1 MKSSPINL
9 FTMSFLVLVLVGI
22 TLIVLSFLSSFRSYD
37 NGRIVRA
44 GGFALLFFGIGEYLN
59 HQPLIEH
66 SPEPQ
71 DKNKTARPAG
81 RWRRTP
87 CGLGN
92 LFDVLAI
99 ISVFIA
105 ASYVLFSGK

>member
-1 MKSSPINL
+1 
-9 FTMSFLVLVLVGI
+9 MSFLVLVLVGI
-22 TLIVLSFLSSFRSYD
+22 TLIIVSFLSSFRSPD
-37 NGRIVRA
+37 NGRIIRS

-59 HQPLIEH
+59 HQPLIDH
-66 SPEPQ
+66 SPELQ
-71 DKNKTARPAG
+71 DKNETARPAG
-81 RWRRTP
+81 KWRRTP

>member
-1 MKSSPINL
+1 
-9 FTMSFLVLVLVGI
+9 MSFLVLVLVGI
-22 TLIVLSFLSSFRSYD
+22 TLIVLSFLSSFQSSD
-37 NGRIVRA
+37 NGRIVRT

-59 HQPLIEH
+59 HQPLIDH
-66 SPEPQ
+66 SSEPQ
-71 DKNKTARPAG
+71 DKNGATRPAG
-81 RWRRTP
+81 KWRRTP

-92 LFDVLAI
+92 VFDVLAI